1 MKQGYA
7 APRAALVLLT
17 TVALASADEAAQY
30 ENYNALTARLQ
41 GIVLDHPDVCQ
52 LTSVGTSRGGRDL
65 WALQLSAVASP
76 GDASAVL
83 IVAGIDGTDVAGSA
97 VAVELAERV
106 RAAMADGVSPWS
118 ELTVHILPRM
128 NPDPMESYFASPQWE
143 QAYAL
148 RPWDDDRDGS
158 VDEDGPQDLNGDGWI
173 TMMRV
178 RDPEA
183 THLPDKD
190 DVRLLKKADRA
201 VGDVPV
207 FKVYSEGLDDDDD
220 EEINEDPFGGVDLNR
235 NFMHGYEEHTPG
247 AGPYQISEPESRALV
262 DFVLSHPR
270 IAVCMVYGPHDN
282 LINTPSGDKKDET
295 DRAPKGL
302 TKDDVAIYKEIGR
315 IYGELT
321 EVKSVPKRDSGGAF
335 FAWCYAQFGVPTFA
349 TPVWTRPEPEKQ
361 ESEESK
367 KDSEA
372 ASDETSDPSAAAADK
387 TESTTPE
394 SESATEADDSDETPD
409 GDSSESPAN
418 GNRNGKGNGK
428 KKDKD
433 VPPELKEDRAWLKY
447 SDEQRDGDGFVDW
460 QPFTHPTLGEVEI
473 GGFVPFFRNTP
484 PADALGDI
492 VEKQWS
498 FLGDLVGRLPRIEF
512 GEVQVKAL
520 SPTVYEIETLLV
532 NRGYFPYALKIG
544 EQNRHVRPLVVTLQ
558 LEPDRILGG
567 ARVSKVPNVAG
578 GGGIHKLRWVVQ
590 GKPGQT
596 VRITVASEK
605 LGDLEL
611 NVALAATDK

>member
-1 MKQGYA
+1 MRQGYA
-7 APRAALVLLT
+7 VPRAALALLS
-17 TVALASADEAAQY
+17 TVALASADEVAQY
-30 ENYNALTARLQ
+30 ENYNALAVRLQ
-41 GIVLDHPDVCQ
+41 RLAQKHPDVCR
-52 LTSVGTSRGGRDL
+52 LTSAGTSRGGRDL
-65 WALQLSAVASP
+65 WALQLSTATSP
-76 GDASAVL
+76 GDAPAVL
-83 IVAGIDGTDVAGSA
+83 IAAGIDGTDVAGSA
-97 VAVELAERV
+97 VAVQLAQRV
-106 RAAMADGVSPWS
+106 IAAMANGAAPWNG
-118 ELTVHILPRM
+118 LTVHILPRM

-143 QAYAL
+143 QASAL
-148 RPWDDDRDGS
+148 RPWDDDRDGV

-201 VGDVPV
+201 VGDVPI
-207 FKVYSEGLDDDDD
+207 FKIYSEGLDDDGD

-235 NFMHGYEEHTPG
+235 NFMHRYEEHSPG

-282 LINTPSGDKKDET
+282 LINTPSGDKKDDT

-302 TKDDVAIYKEIGR
+302 TKDDVATYKEIGR

-335 FAWCYAQFGVPTFA
+335 FAWSYAQFGVPTFA
-349 TPVWTRPEPEKQ
+349 TPVWTRPEPEKE
-361 ESEESK
+361 ESQESK

-372 ASDETSDPSAAAADK
+372 ASDETSDQSAAAADI
-387 TESTTPE
+387 TESTKPEPE
-394 SESATEADDSDETPD
+394 SGEDDETPD
-409 GDSSESPAN
+409 DDSPESPDK
-418 GNRNGKGNGK
+418 GEGEGKGK

-433 VPPELKEDRAWLKY
+433 KDVAAELKENRAWLKY

-484 PADALGDI
+484 PVDQLGDI

-498 FLGDLVGRLPRIEF
+498 FLGELAGRLPRIEF
-512 GEVQVKAL
+512 GEVEVEAL
-520 SPTVYEIETLLV
+520 SPTV
-532 NRGYFPYALKIG
+532 
-544 EQNRHVRPLVVTLQ
+544 
-558 LEPDRILGG
+558 
-567 ARVSKVPNVAG
+567 
-578 GGGIHKLRWVVQ
+578 
-590 GKPGQT
+590 
-596 VRITVASEK
+596 
-605 LGDLEL
+605 
-611 NVALAATDK
+611 